1 MTVGWSSTSGSDP
14 AVLLACALAVVLG
27 ALVQGV
33 LGFGLALLAVPV
45 LAWLAPE
52 TVPVGILVAVLPLVV
67 VTAARERSHIDLRG
81 IGWALVGRLPGGT
94 AGAVAVAVLP
104 VRGLQLLV
112 AGTVGLAVV
121 AAVATDSRSRA
132 PAGPDE
138 ITGTGPG
145 SAGGP
150 TVVPAA
156 RPAAGTG
163 DGPPKLR
170 RTTLAL
176 AGALSGLGGTTSG
189 IGGPPMGLAFRN
201 AGGPAIRSTLAV
213 FFVVGALLSL
223 GSLAVVGEVTVSR
236 LLAGLLLVP
245 PVAVG
250 YLLSGWL
257 RPRVRARAL
266 RSSVLVLSALS
277 ATVLLVA
284 ALRG

>member
-1 MTVGWSSTSGSDP
+1 MVAVGWLATTGSDP
-14 AVLLACALAVVLG
+14 AVLLVCALAVVLG

-52 TVPVGILVAVLPLVV
+52 TVPVGMLVAVLPLVV
-67 VTAARERSHIDLRG
+67 VTAARERSHVDLRG
-81 IGWALVGRLPGGT
+81 IGWALVGRVPGGA
-94 AGAVAVAVLP
+94 AGALAVAVLP

-112 AGTVGLAVV
+112 ASTVALAVV
-121 AAVATDSRSRA
+121 ASAAADSRSRA
-132 PAGPDE
+132 AAVPDE
-138 ITGTGPG
+138 ITGTVP
-145 SAGGP
+145 GGP
-150 TVVPAA
+150 DLAPA
-156 RPAAGTG
+156 PV
-163 DGPPKLR
+163 R

-189 IGGPPMGLAFRN
+189 IGGPPMGLAYRN
-201 AGGPAIRSTLAV
+201 AGGPTIRSTLAL

-223 GSLAVVGEVTVSR
+223 ASLAVVGEVTGPR

-250 YLLSGWL
+250 YLLSGWV
-257 RPRVRARAL
+257 RPRVRAHAVRSAVLAL
-266 RSSVLVLSALS
+266 SGLSA
-277 ATVLLVA
+277 AVLLVV